1 MTLLLVLYNAYYH
14 IFHYKLFMQSPQEK
28 APFPLPENEAQRL
41 QALYRY
47 EILDS
52 GAEDS
57 FNRLVEIVAKL
68 FRVPIAIISLV
79 DAERAW
85 FKASNGIV
93 FQEVERQQTLCSWAI
108 MSDEVYY
115 IANTKLDE
123 RTADNTFV
131 NDECG
136 FRFYAGSPL
145 ITPDGFPL
153 GTLCILDTSPREM
166 SLDEKELL
174 KDLSKVVMSELEIRL
189 SAMRTVKL
197 QKDLL
202 GIVIHDLRNPLA
214 SITMTATMVRTYF
227 EKMSHE
233 ALLQHMDN
241 IMTSSK
247 RMTSI
252 ISSLLDTS
260 TLENGIVPSTIE
272 TFDVIEFIRQT
283 TRSYASQAF
292 AKNISIHLDLPMEAL
307 SWSAD
312 QHILGRIIDNLLSN
326 AVKYSPRNRNIW
338 VTVSLLDAHTVKS
351 LVPPTDD
358 VLSAHISATYL
369 PSALRLDVRD
379 EGPGISTEEQQK
391 LFGRFTRL
399 TPRPTNGEPSL
410 GLGLWITKMLV
421 EALHGTIRCES
432 VLGVGSTFIVEFP
445 IQHQAQD
452 ASV

>member
-1 MTLLLVLYNAYYH
+1 
-14 IFHYKLFMQSPQEK
+14 MQSLQEK
-28 APFPLPENEAQRL
+28 APFPLPDNEAQRL

-47 EILDS
+47 EVLDS

-68 FRVPIAIISLV
+68 FRVPIAIISFV
-79 DAERAW
+79 DEERAW
-85 FKASNGIV
+85 FKAGHGV
-93 FQEVERQQTLCSWAI
+93 MFQEVERHQTLCSWAI
-108 MSDEVYY
+108 LSNEVYHV
-115 IANTKLDE
+115 ANTKLDE

-202 GIVIHDLRNPLA
+202 SIVVHDLRNPLA

-233 ALLQHMDN
+233 AVLQHMDN

-260 TLENGIVPSTIE
+260 TLESGVALPAIE
-272 TFDVIEFIRQT
+272 TFDTIECIRQT

-292 AKNISIHLDLPMEAL
+292 AKNITIHLDVPMEPHI
-307 SWSAD
+307 SSAD

-326 AVKYSPRNRNIW
+326 AIKYSPRNRS
-338 VTVSLLDAHTVKS
+338 VSVKASVVGAHAVKS
-351 LVPPTDD
+351 ILPSFDNTTSPSH
-358 VLSAHISATYL
+358 LAATYL
-369 PSALRLDVRD
+369 PPMLRLEVRD
-379 EGPGISTEEQQK
+379 EGPGISPEEQQK
-391 LFGRFTRL
+391 LFDRFTRL

-421 EALHGTIRCES
+421 ETLQGKIWCES
-432 VLGVGSTFIVEFP
+432 ALGYGSTFIVEFP
-445 IQHQAQD
+445 TQQH
-452 ASV
+452 S